1 MLPYTAYMDPM
12 GIGSD
17 WIDHGY
23 IGNIYIYVYIYI
35 IRYIYIYISD
45 VLFRD
50 IRDIRDIRW
59 MGLALLTDVF
69 RTYGAGALAREVQR
83 AKKT

>member
-23 IGNIYIYVYIYI
+23 IGNIYMYIYI
-35 IRYIYIYISD
+35 IRYIYISD

>member
-1 MLPYTAYMDPM
+1 MD
-12 GIGSD
+12 GISFVD
-17 WIDHGY
+17 
-23 IGNIYIYVYIYI
+23 
-35 IRYIYIYISD
+35 
-45 VLFRD
+45 
-50 IRDIRDIRW
+50 DIRDIRW

>member
-35 IRYIYIYISD
+35 IRYIYILATYYFGISGISGISGGWD
-45 VLFRD
+45 
-50 IRDIRDIRW
+50 
-59 MGLALLTDVF
+59 
-69 RTYGAGALAREVQR
+69 
-83 AKKT
+83 

>member
-1 MLPYTAYMDPM
+1 MDPM

-17 WIDHGY
+17 WIDDGY
-23 IGNIYIYVYIYI
+23 IGNIYICIYI
-35 IRYIYIYISD
+35 LSDIYIYISD

-69 RTYGAGALAREVQR
+69 RTYGAGALAWEVQR

>member
-1 MLPYTAYMDPM
+1 MDPM

-23 IGNIYIYVYIYI
+23 IGNIYICIYI
-35 IRYIYIYISD
+35 LSDIYIYISD

-50 IRDIRDIRW
+50 IRDIRDI
-59 MGLALLTDVF
+59 MS
-69 RTYGAGALAREVQR
+69 E
-83 AKKT
+83 